1 MKQSVAIEDEM
12 IFEAPLVEE
21 IAWLWYEESSSGVV
35 KKVTSENLL

>member
-1 MKQSVAIEDEM
+1 MNKSAATEDEK